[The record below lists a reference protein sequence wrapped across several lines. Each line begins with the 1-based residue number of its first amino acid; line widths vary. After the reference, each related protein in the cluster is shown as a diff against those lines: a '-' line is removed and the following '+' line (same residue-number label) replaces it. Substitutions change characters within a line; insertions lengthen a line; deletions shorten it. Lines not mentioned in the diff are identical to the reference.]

1 MHRMNRRQW
10 LSLGTG
16 VSLQA
21 WQDTPPYPGVPY
33 RNYAHCLPA
42 YLRELALAA
51 YKRRNDDLAKIAT
64 PDAVAERRRWARQK
78 FWSLIG
84 GQPERTPLNPRITGT
99 FERPAYRV
107 DKVVFESRPGFHVT
121 GNLYVPK
128 SARRPA
134 PAVLVQMGHAPN
146 GKAFPSYQRLC
157 QGLVKLGFVAF
168 GFDPMG
174 QGERV
179 YYPDSSGKR
188 SRLGSVDD
196 EHSNGGR
203 QMLLTGDTATR
214 LQVWDAVRAIDYLHT
229 LSFVDRTR
237 VGATGQSGGATNSMM
252 LIAVDDRIDA
262 AALSS
267 AINENF
273 ACAGFNSPGSTDD
286 AEQNFLDSAP
296 NNFDRWDL
304 LYPLAPK
311 PLLISVSDKDF
322 FGTYSPQYIA
332 SGWEEFQKLK
342 KMYELLGKPENIS
355 WASTPLPHSLAYD
368 SRLQIYNFFLH
379 SLKIDAKP
387 VTEEPATQP
396 EPEETLLCTESGS
409 TVKSL
414 NSLTPYQMNRRRLGR
429 AVATPIDRLLRL
441 DRPAAATYQTLRRTI
456 SRGVEIEALEIPSAP
471 HVFLPAWL
479 FLPRPARTGRPLLIV
494 LDSSGRNTDWHE
506 DELYQNL
513 ALQGFAVCVPD
524 LRGLGDLAP
533 EMGPGNPRHAR
544 SHNDEEAYAWAGLI
558 LGKPMLGQRVSD
570 ILSVIRA
577 AKAHPALLNRPIVL
591 AAQGKLTVPAQ
602 CAAAL
607 TANIARLFIAGGLT
621 SFRSIV
627 ETENYGHAFSN
638 FVPGILDHTDL
649 PEITAQSQARKVIL
663 AGMLDGAG
671 RRLPADEVR
680 KLYER
685 TRNLE
690 VLDQA
695 TWNADSLSR
704 AAQAT

>member
-1 MHRMNRRQW
+1 MNRRQW

-16 VSLQA
+16 LSLHA
-21 WQDTPPYPGVPY
+21 WQEAPPYPGVPY

-42 YLRELALAA
+42 YLRELAVAA
-51 YKRRNDDLAKIAT
+51 YRRRNEELAKLTT
-64 PDAVAERRRWARQK
+64 PDAFHERRRWARQK

-84 GQPERTPLNPRITGT
+84 GPPERTPLNARVTGS
-99 FERPAYRV
+99 FERPVYRV
-107 DKVVFESRPGFHVT
+107 DKVVFESRAGFHVT

-128 SARRPA
+128 NGRRPM

-146 GKAFPSYQRLC
+146 GKAYPSYQRVC
-157 QGLVKLGFVAF
+157 QGLVKLGFVVF

-179 YYPDSSGKR
+179 YYPDSNGKR

-196 EHSNGGR
+196 EHSNAGR

-214 LQVWDAVRAIDYLHT
+214 LQTWDAVRAIDYLYT
-229 LSFVDRTR
+229 LPYVDRTR
-237 VGATGQSGGATNSMM
+237 IGVTGQSGGATNSM
-252 LIAVDDRIDA
+252 LLVAVDDRVDA

-267 AINENF
+267 AISENY
-273 ACAGFNSPGSTDD
+273 ACAGFSAPGSTDD
-286 AEQNFLDSAP
+286 AEQNFIDAGP
-296 NNFDRWDL
+296 AGFDRWDL
-304 LYPLAPK
+304 LYPFAPK

-342 KMYELLGKPENIS
+342 KIYDMLEKSDHIT

-368 SRLQIYNFFLH
+368 SRVQIYNFFLRW
-379 SLKIDAKP
+379 LRTDAKP
-387 VTEEPATQP
+387 VTEEPPTQP
-396 EPEETLLCTESGS
+396 ETEDTLLCTELGS

-414 NSLTPYQMNRRRLGR
+414 SSLTPHQMNRQRLGR
-429 AVATPIDRLLRL
+429 TTPMPLERLLRL
-441 DRPAAATYQTLRRTI
+441 DRPPSATYQTLRRTV

-471 HVFLPAWL
+471 QVFLPAWL
-479 FLPRPARTGRPLLIV
+479 FMPRPARAARPLLIV

-513 ALQGFAVCVPD
+513 ALQGFAICVPD
-524 LRGLGDLAP
+524 LRGLGDLMP

-544 SHNDEEAYAWAGLI
+544 SHNEEEAYAWAGLM

-570 ILSVIRA
+570 ILSVVRA
-577 AKAHPALLNRPIVL
+577 AKAHPALQARSIVL

-607 TANIARLFIAGGLT
+607 STNINRLFLAGGLT
-621 SFRSIV
+621 SFRSVV

-638 FVPGILDHTDL
+638 FIPGLLEHIDL
-649 PEITAQSQARKVIL
+649 PEITAQAQARKIIL

-671 RRLPADEVR
+671 RRLPGDEVR
-680 KLYER
+680 KLYEK
-685 TRNLE
+685 THNLE

-695 TWNADSLSR
+695 TWNIDSLSK